1 MRTRLGEI
9 AALPLSGIERSK
21 PLCVAADTA
30 VLAVVETLHQ
40 NKATAVLV
48 ERDGALVGIFTER
61 DLMSRVD
68 HGDPSWQTRPVSE
81 VMTKTPQ
88 TIRLDQTVEDALNL
102 MLVGVY
108 RHLPTVDAAGETK
121 GMISILD
128 LLVHITEFFPEE
140 FTNLPVDPEH
150 EASGRW
156 GG

>member
-1 MRTRLGEI
+1 MTTRLAEI
-9 AALPLSGIERSK
+9 AAMPLSGIERSK
-21 PLCVAADTA
+21 PLRVAPDTS
-30 VLAVVETLHQ
+30 VLAVVETLRQ

-68 HGDPSWQTRPVSE
+68 HNDPAWQTRPVSE
-81 VMTKTPQ
+81 VMTKAPK
-88 TIRLDQTVEDALNL
+88 TIRLDQTLEDALNL

-108 RHLPTVDAAGETK
+108 RHLPSVNAAGETT
-121 GMISILD
+121 GVISILD

-140 FTNLPVDPEH
+140 FSNLPVDPEH